1 MQYVKIPSG
10 SMITHVKPSK
20 INMVALSA
28 PTKPNIKSFR
38 TGCCEG
44 AADGENET
52 LRALVPMRAYLI
64 TFRLASHESLPVT
77 RDCGSPSATLLL
89 FSVLFQAFFPQT
101 GHGESEQTGGKLPSR
116 FLRRGSGYQ
125 MSCHEL

>member
-1 MQYVKIPSG
+1 MQDVKIPSG
-10 SMITHVKPSK
+10 SMFTYAKPSK
-20 INMVALSA
+20 INTVALSA

-52 LRALVPMRAYLI
+52 LRALVPMRAYQI
-64 TFRLASHESLPVT
+64 TFGSASHESLPVT

-89 FSVLFQAFFPQT
+89 FSVLFQAFFPLRLVMVNQ
-101 GHGESEQTGGKLPSR
+101 SR
-116 FLRRGSGYQ
+116 QVENYHLDFYD
-125 MSCHEL
+125 EEVAPK